1 MRNRRSEMNVPPSR
15 KAKLY
20 IATGLPETMEK
31 GAAFFERLA
40 GASEVEIGQS
50 FSIEGAVQ
58 VVTGDARIF
67 IPLGELIDLDKERER
82 LQKERE
88 QAEQDVSFFGK
99 KLENP
104 SFVDRAPEKVV
115 NAEREK
121 LQKAKD
127 RLQKIVESLEALK

>member
-1 MRNRRSEMNVPPSR
+1 M
-15 KAKLY
+15 
-20 IATGLPETMEK
+20 
-31 GAAFFERLA
+31 
-40 GASEVEIGQS
+40 
-50 FSIEGAVQ
+50 Q